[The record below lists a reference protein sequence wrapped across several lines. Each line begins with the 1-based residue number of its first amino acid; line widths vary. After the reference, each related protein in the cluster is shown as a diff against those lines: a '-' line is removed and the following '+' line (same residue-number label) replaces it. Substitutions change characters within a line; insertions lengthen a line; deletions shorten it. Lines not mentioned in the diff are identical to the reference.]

1 MRLPLVALLERVRRT
16 FLFCLS
22 LINLLT
28 PWFFPACVRYCSCHN
43 AGRACTAA
51 CRCTGCVNT
60 GPAAATPEAG
70 VARPAALPHAALR
83 KLAVDGPDAAGCSL
97 RLPPVGSSSAP
108 SPLTQRTPLAVPPAA
123 AFDPPSTAS
132 PIASPGAEPLGLA
145 ETTPQPEVGAASELP
160 GLRQRYGDQFGI
172 RPIGRLASSASAM
185 RQWIDSGGD
194 FDVQA
199 IHAHRHTDGRDQYYV
214 QFAG

>member
-1 MRLPLVALLERVRRT
+1 VRLPLVALLERVRRT
-16 FLFCLS
+16 FLFCLI

-28 PWFFPACVRYCSCHN
+28 PWLSPACVRYCLCHK

-83 KLAVDGPDAAGCSL
+83 KLAVDGSDAAGGSL
-97 RLPPVGSSSAP
+97 RLPPAGSSSAP

-132 PIASPGAEPLGLA
+132 PTASPGAEPLGLA
-145 ETTPQPEVGAASELP
+145 EGTRRGAASELP
-160 GLRQRYGDQFGI
+160 GLPQRYGDQFGI
-172 RPIGRLASSASAM
+172 RPIGGLASSASAM

-194 FDVQA
+194 FDVHA
-199 IHAHRHTDGRDQYYV
+199 IHAHRHTDGHD
-214 QFAG
+214 